1 MKPADHTIPVSSP
14 SGEDYSI
21 NIWFRESWTE
31 IMAQIWVRE
40 KSVVPME
47 FWKCAGAGST
57 MPREVNVTRINH
69 PDTAELYDSFA
80 VSLVCSS
87 KVGAASV
94 IVWTQ
99 SAGKFVQ
106 NSFVVPMREEWTGRP
121 GEAYPPFI
129 GDDHSFRTAE
139 GSVYL
144 WSTIQDFLG
153 WVTRKKYAC

>member
-121 GEAYPPFI
+121 GRHTPRSLATTIPFAQRR
-129 GDDHSFRTAE
+129 G
-139 GSVYL
+139 
-144 WSTIQDFLG
+144 
-153 WVTRKKYAC
+153 ACICGAPSKISLDG